1 MSRRHV
7 IVPDRQAKP
16 GVPLAHNKWL
26 GQAIAEYR
34 PDVLIDL
41 GDNADFPSVSTHSH
55 PGSLEK
61 EGQRLIADIEVAKEA
76 DRIMFEAMGDF
87 RPKRMIRLRGNHEQR
102 LERYLQSNPVLD
114 GLVGLHLLDDGE
126 WEIVPFKNGAP
137 GVIVVDGIHYA
148 HYFANPNTG
157 KPIGGSATYKL
168 SAIGVPFVQGHVQ
181 GYDIGTRQYATG
193 KVIRGIVAGSYY
205 AHDEPYKG
213 QANNH
218 DRCCVVLNEVKDG
231 RFSEMPLTIDYLCR
245 KYTGMSISRFLNKNY
260 RNAQERFSLALSA

>member
-1 MSRRHV
+1 M
-7 IVPDRQAKP
+7 
-16 GVPLAHNKWL
+16 
-26 GQAIAEYR
+26 
-34 PDVLIDL
+34 LIDL
-41 GDNADFPSVSTHSH
+41 GDNADFPSVSTHSQ

-260 RNAQERFSLALSA
+260 RNAKERFSLAVSA